1 MAFHFEHHE
10 PLADA
15 ARRIVRGEIESALQL
30 LTGNATDRKVVV
42 HETRKCF
49 KRIRATLQ
57 LIDFDPPERFEE
69 ESSRY
74 RNLGRVLA
82 NQRDADVL
90 PETFDKLISD
100 YTNHL
105 EGLTL
110 SRERSFIAR
119 HTSALL
125 AGENFSRIKSE
136 LARELE
142 KARSSVSD
150 WRFNKAGSLSVTSI
164 VPATIKKAYSRA
176 KDNFLTVCQNPSSDK
191 MHNWRKRIKD
201 LLYQSHLLSDTDLTF
216 SPAYSKRL
224 NNLAE
229 RLGEHHDLA
238 LLQEVVSE
246 HGPHARENLAVVGL
260 ADLISME
267 QARLENRATEVGCEL
282 FRDTPAKF
290 VKHLGRDQIFSEN
303 R

>member
-15 ARRIVRGEIESALQL
+15 ARRVVCGQIESALQL
-30 LTGNATDRKVVV
+30 LTGDTTARKTVV

-57 LIDFDPPERFEE
+57 LIDFDPPEKFEE
-69 ESSRY
+69 ESRRY
-74 RNLGRVLA
+74 RNLGRMLA

-90 PETFDKLISD
+90 PETFDKLIRD
-100 YTNHL
+100 YTKHL

-119 HTSALL
+119 HTRTLL

-150 WRFNKAGSLSVTSI
+150 WRFNKVDSLTVASIAPSV
-164 VPATIKKAYSRA
+164 IKKAYSRA
-176 KDNFLTVCQNPSSDK
+176 KDNFLIVCQNPSSDK

-201 LLYQSHLLSDTDLTF
+201 MLYQSQLLSDTALAF
-216 SPAYSKRL
+216 SPTHSKRL
-224 NNLAE
+224 DHLAE

-246 HGPHARENLAVVGL
+246 HGPDAGENLAVEGL
-260 ADLISME
+260 VELISMK
-267 QARLENRATEVGCEL
+267 QARLENRSTEVGCEL

-290 VKHLGRDQIFSEN
+290 VKHLGRD
-303 R
+303 